1 MQGNEI
7 IMLKILRWVTAAII
21 TVLIL
26 GWLLVWL
33 VASGID
39 ETTTYTEN
47 DFFSYHTLTDK
58 EIEKTPR
65 ISGDYYFKSHPGD
78 GYAPTNTIIFKG
90 ASNVEPLRV
99 YLKKLAYTRQR
110 TDSEAA
116 ETWIKLEQVNSDI
129 FYLYSNA
136 ATGEVELSKELN
148 N

>member
-1 MQGNEI
+1 
-7 IMLKILRWVTAAII
+7 MLLKLLRWVSAAII
-21 TVLIL
+21 TVIIL
-26 GWLLVWL
+26 CWLFIWL

-47 DFFSYHTLTDK
+47 DFFNYHMLTDQ
-58 EIEKTPR
+58 EIKKAPR
-65 ISGDYYFKSHPGD
+65 ISGDYYFKSYPGD
-78 GYAPTNTIIFKG
+78 GYAPANTIIFKG

-99 YLKKLAYTRQR
+99 YLKKLGYTRQR

-116 ETWIKLEQVNSDI
+116 ETWIKPEEVNSDL

-136 ATGEVELSKELN
+136 ATGEVELSKEMN

>member
-1 MQGNEI
+1 
-7 IMLKILRWVTAAII
+7 MLTILTWVTAAII

-26 GWLLVWL
+26 GWLFVWL

-58 EIEKTPR
+58 EIEKAPR
-65 ISGDYYFKSHPGD
+65 ISGGYYFKSHPGD

-99 YLKKLAYTRQR
+99 YLKKLGYTRQR
-110 TDSEAA
+110 ADSEAA

-136 ATGEVELSKELN
+136 ATGEVELSKLLN

>member
-1 MQGNEI
+1 
-7 IMLKILRWVTAAII
+7 MLLKLLRWVSAAII

-26 GWLLVWL
+26 GWLFVWL

-58 EIEKTPR
+58 EIEKAPR
-65 ISGDYYFKSHPGD
+65 ISGDYYFKSQPGD

-99 YLKKLAYTRQR
+99 YLKKLGYTRQR

-116 ETWIKLEQVNSDI
+116 ETWIKPEEVNSDL

-136 ATGEVELSKELN
+136 ATGEVELSKEMN